1 MIALSDV
8 ARWLIAVPA
17 GPLFALCV
25 IGNWSVIIAWL
36 VERRESGYSL
46 ALPFLGPV
54 FGLIFL
60 IAVPIP
66 GAVRYWWA
74 VPLAEPTW
82 FIGLVALLSVG
93 VTKLSRSRGG

>member
-1 MIALSDV
+1 MIALSDA

-17 GPLFALCV
+17 GLLFALCV

-46 ALPFLGPV
+46 VLPFLGPV
-54 FGLIFL
+54 FGLIVL
-60 IAVPIP
+60 VAVPIA
-66 GAVRYWWA
+66 GAVRYWWV

-82 FIGLVALLSVG
+82 FIGLVAVLSVG